1 VLDGTRLRGQLA
13 AARIYL
19 VFTPDLCAGR
29 DPLAVLAAALPWVDL
44 VQVRPKRPDT
54 ALDSRATTRAPLAT
68 TDAREAFD
76 WTARALDLVR
86 ASSRPDVPV
95 IVNDRVDV
103 ARTLLERG
111 CAGVHLGQE
120 DTPLRTAREVLGP
133 DALIGLSTHSMQQV
147 ALALEEPVD
156 YLGFGPIHATP
167 TKGYVRGLGADSAWV
182 AQQASPLPL
191 FPIGGIGLAQ
201 ASDLANIGRAAI
213 SSAISSA
220 DDPAA
225 AARTLRALLEK

>member
-1 VLDGTRLRGQLA
+1 
-13 AARIYL
+13 
-19 VFTPDLCAGR
+19 
-29 DPLAVLAAALPWVDL
+29 
-44 VQVRPKRPDT
+44 VRPKRPD
-54 ALDSRATTRAPLAT
+54 AELDPHAATRAPLANT
-68 TDAREAFD
+68 SARELLD
-76 WTARALDLVR
+76 WTTRVLDLVR
-86 ASSRPDVPV
+86 ASSRPDVLV
-95 IVNDRVDV
+95 IANDRVDV

-111 CAGVHLGQE
+111 CAGVHVGQN
-120 DTPLRTAREVLGP
+120 DTPPRTARGVLGP

-156 YLGFGPIHATP
+156 YLGYGPIHATR
-167 TKGYVRGLGADSAWV
+167 TKGYVRGLGPDSAWI

-201 ASDLANIGRAAI
+201 AGDLANIGRAAI

-225 AARTLRALLEK
+225 AARTLRALLER